1 MGRPRKPT
9 AILKLE
15 GDYSPSRH
23 GYRGAEPQP
32 QGEPRKPDGL
42 PRDASRHWDE
52 QVPRLVAMGVVK
64 SVDGPALEEMCRW
77 WSRLQVLNRRRVQDY
92 RTLTLA
98 AMCAKQWRDL
108 AARFGATPSD
118 RAKLSVGNEN
128 DHDPAAEFI
137 A

>member
-32 QGEPRKPDGL
+32 DGTPRKPIGL
-42 PRDASRHWDE
+42 PRDAGLHWD
-52 QVPRLVAMGVVK
+52 QIVPELSRLGVATRI
-64 SVDGPALEEMCRW
+64 DEAALEDMCRW
-77 WSRLQVLNRRRVQDY
+77 WGRMQVLSRKTKQDY

-98 AMCAKQWRDL
+98 AMCAKQWRDY
-108 AARFGATPSD
+108 ASRFGLTPSD
-118 RAKLSVGNEN
+118 RAKLSVGDAS
-128 DHDPAAEFI
+128 DHDPAAKYI
-137 A
+137 S